1 MQVLIL
7 GCNQLTT
14 NLVPELA
21 QADYDVTVVSRER
34 QCLVQVAN
42 VPRVTVILATEPMM
56 QDYLQAGGIDTTDI
70 FLALSSD
77 DHQNALVAQ
86 IALYI
91 FNVSKVVCHLND
103 PQLQILYSGLGMD
116 VVGNSVGLLQDIRQA
131 MEK

>member
-14 NLVPELA
+14 HLVPDLA
-21 QADYDVTVVSRER
+21 QADYDVTVVSRDR
-34 QCLVQVAN
+34 QCLAQVAN
-42 VPRVTVILATEPMM
+42 IPRVTVILATEPMM

-91 FNVSKVVCHLND
+91 FNVPNVVCHLNN
-103 PQLQILYSGLGMD
+103 PQLQLLYAGLGMD
-116 VVGNSVGLLQDIRQA
+116 VVGYSVGLLQDIRQA